1 MLVRAVIAAILAGAL
16 AIGALYSIDRFL
28 GRDIAAAPAEPPESE
43 SDMDAGDASEAPDP
57 SVTDMGEM
65 DMGETYGMDDPMAGG
80 ARDDASMGEPP
91 IALPYAEGEAAQWLA
106 DVLAGTGPYAAA
118 DAYGGEGYG
127 DVDLA
132 ELAALADEP
141 QPEAP
146 SAPRAGDFYEV
157 FTASCQPSHV
167 LLSCSIASRYTE
179 WEDGGE
185 AGPVT
190 YESAQIVSFN
200 MVKADDE
207 PWRVDPDSVTVAA
220 AG

>member
-1 MLVRAVIAAILAGAL
+1 MFVRAVIAAILAAAL

-28 GRDIAAAPAEPPESE
+28 GRDIVAAPLASEP
-43 SDMDAGDASEAPDP
+43 DMDLGEASGAPDP
-57 SVTDMGEM
+57 SET

-91 IALPYAEGEAAQWLA
+91 MPLPYAEGDAAQWLA
-106 DVLAGTGPYAAA
+106 DVLDGTGPYAAA
-118 DAYGGEGYG
+118 DAHGAGDYG
-127 DVDLA
+127 DIDLA
-132 ELAALADEP
+132 ELAALAAEP

-146 SAPRAGDFYEV
+146 SEPRAGDFHEV

-167 LLSCSIASRYTE
+167 LLSCSIASRYVE

-200 MVKADDE
+200 MVQTEGE
-207 PWRVDPDSVTVAA
+207 PWRVAPDSVTVAT